1 MFDVFF
7 NIVPLS
13 FIAVTASIVFP
24 REFRNTSSEPVDPS
38 LNPGTAEVKRLNRE
52 LTAISGHLLRRFKDS
67 RSAQEWKK
75 IVNVMDRLMFYLY
88 LLFCVV
94 AFITIPLVWHK
105 HIVNSRRNIP
115 QN

>member
-1 MFDVFF
+1 M
-7 NIVPLS
+7 
-13 FIAVTASIVFP
+13 TASIVFP
-24 REFRNTSSEPVDPS
+24 REFRNTSSEPADPS
-38 LNPGTAEVKRLNRE
+38 LNPGLTEVKRLNSE
-52 LTAISGHLLRRFKDS
+52 LAAISGHLLRRFKDS

-94 AFITIPLVWHK
+94 AFTTIGAVWCK
-105 HIVNSRRNIP
+105 SIMDSQRNIP

>member
-1 MFDVFF
+1 M
-7 NIVPLS
+7 PLS

-24 REFRNTSSEPVDPS
+24 REFRNTFSEPVDPS
-38 LNPGTAEVKRLNRE
+38 LNPGPAEVKRLNRE
-52 LTAISGHLLRRFKDS
+52 LAAISGHLLRKFKDS

-94 AFITIPLVWHK
+94 AFITIMTVWHK
-105 HIVNSRRNIP
+105 NIVNSQRNIP